1 MRSNKSSREKTRDM
15 RLTIRILIGIF
26 LVSGTL
32 HLVNPAGFM
41 WLMPPWLPEPMILIY
56 LSGVVELA
64 CAIGLIMKKKWA
76 GWLSAATLLAIW
88 PANIWFAFSVIPQ
101 GSLGLILAAW
111 IRLPL
116 QIPLIYYS
124 IKFAKKN

>member
-15 RLTIRILIGIF
+15 RLTIRIIIAIF

-41 WLMPPWLPEPMILIY
+41 WLMPPSLPEPTALIY
-56 LSGVVELA
+56 VSGLVELI

-88 PANIWFAFSVIPQ
+88 PANIWFAFSVITQ
-101 GSLGLILAAW
+101 GSIGLILAAW
-111 IRLPL
+111 LRLPL

>member
-26 LVSGTL
+26 LVSGIL
-32 HLVNPAGFM
+32 HLVNPTGFM
-41 WLMPPWLPEPMILIY
+41 WLMPPWLPEPTALIY
-56 LSGVVELA
+56 VSGLVELI

-76 GWLSAATLLAIW
+76 GWLSATTLLAIW

-101 GSLGLILAAW
+101 GSIGLILAAW
-111 IRLPL
+111 FRLPL

>member
-1 MRSNKSSREKTRDM
+1 
-15 RLTIRILIGIF
+15 
-26 LVSGTL
+26 
-32 HLVNPAGFM
+32 
-41 WLMPPWLPEPMILIY
+41 MPPELPQPITLIY
-56 LSGVVELA
+56 LSGLVELG
-64 CAIGLIMKKKWA
+64 CAIGLLMKKKWA

-101 GSLGLILAAW
+101 GSLALIVAAW
-111 IRLPL
+111 LRLPL